1 MHKIYNPYKP
11 LSIISDKAG
20 AYVRKYDKTKQLVL
34 YPTNEKNERM
44 VQTIRYLTMLKSSIF
59 DFY

>member
-20 AYVRKYDKTKQLVL
+20 AYVRKYDKTK
-34 YPTNEKNERM
+34 
-44 VQTIRYLTMLKSSIF
+44 
-59 DFY
+59 